1 MGNGTVWQEAS
12 LLWGEVTDTDTCSQ
26 LVFIHA
32 AWYIY
37 FPPLKSVT
45 EAEIRMSNVLLCCCS
60 PERKQML
67 KCHPLARRMHHIAVT
82 LLQQQDT
89 ECFFY
94 FIDHHCNFRK
104 LHKAALP
111 LDCSQIAIY
120 HLEWP
125 IFWNLLHISSKRK
138 KNESLFERSF
148 NESFFYKYSDIWVDN
163 SNVCTGRG
171 AESSNPSQDNLSQ
184 TAGLWP
190 PFK

>member
-1 MGNGTVWQEAS
+1 
-12 LLWGEVTDTDTCSQ
+12 
-26 LVFIHA
+26 
-32 AWYIY
+32 
-37 FPPLKSVT
+37 
-45 EAEIRMSNVLLCCCS
+45 
-60 PERKQML
+60 ML

-89 ECFFY
+89 ECFFFY
-94 FIDHHCNFRK
+94 FIGHHCNFRK

-111 LDCSQIAIY
+111 FITLNGLYFESY
-120 HLEWP
+120 YTFHLKE
-125 IFWNLLHISSKRK
+125 K
-138 KNESLFERSF
+138 KDESLFEISF